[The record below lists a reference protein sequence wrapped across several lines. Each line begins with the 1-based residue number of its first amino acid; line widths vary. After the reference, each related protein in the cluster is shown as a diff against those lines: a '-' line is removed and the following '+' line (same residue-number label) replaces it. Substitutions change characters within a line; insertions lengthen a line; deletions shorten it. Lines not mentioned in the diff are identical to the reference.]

1 MAANIDRNRQAC
13 NVGRPSLHIHSESR
27 RFAAKALRADVQ
39 PVDAFEQLLLQLRVK
54 RLWVPLGNRAAKRL
68 FRQQGAALKIAADPD
83 ADHHRRA
90 GVAARHSYCVNNKI
104 YNACPSGGWGQHL
117 QAAHVFTAKALG
129 RDGQRYFFTRYDAR
143 VQHGGVLSPVLMRS
157 SGSPT
162 TEQRS
167 SPSV

>member
-83 ADHHRRA
+83 APRVGGPGYGNA
-90 GVAARHSYCVNNKI
+90 GT
-104 YNACPSGGWGQHL
+104 Q
-117 QAAHVFTAKALG
+117 
-129 RDGQRYFFTRYDAR
+129 
-143 VQHGGVLSPVLMRS
+143 
-157 SGSPT
+157 
-162 TEQRS
+162 
-167 SPSV
+167 